1 MAVRT
6 SRPTTERHDKE
17 VVSMQLFA
25 GAAAPSAAGDADII
39 KDGSLQTFARD
50 VIQAS
55 QTVPVLVDFWA
66 TWCGPCKQLTPML
79 EKVVRAAKG
88 KVRLVKIDIDKNP
101 ELAQQ
106 LRIQSVPTV
115 YAFVGGQPVTG
126 FAGAQPES
134 QIKALVDR
142 LIGGG
147 ADEDGDGPARGGAG
161 RGRAWRHPHARSR
174 LFQQLLA
181 EDPAQPEAIGG
192 LARCL
197 IAERKFADARQLLD
211 GAPKEVAS
219 HVAVTGAKAA
229 LTLAEEAG
237 VLGDPADLRRGSRP
251 IRTITRPA
259 TSWPPCMF
267 LRGQVE
273 TAMDHLIQIVKR
285 DRDWRGRQGAQAA
298 GQVLRGAG
306 PKDPA
311 TLKGRRMLS
320 TVLFS

>member
-1 MAVRT
+1 
-6 SRPTTERHDKE
+6 
-17 VVSMQLFA
+17 MQLFA
-25 GAAAPSAAGDADII
+25 GAAAPNAAGDADII
-39 KDGSLQTFARD
+39 KDGSIQTFARD

-66 TWCGPCKQLTPML
+66 TWCGPCKQLTPIL

-115 YAFVGGQPVTG
+115 YAFLGGQPVTG

-142 LIGGG
+142 LIGG
-147 ADEDGDGPARGGAG
+147 AGDQEGDSLLEAAQDAAAHGDNRTAG
-161 RGRAWRHPHARSR
+161 R
-174 LFQQLLA
+174 LFQQILE
-181 EDPAQPEAIGG
+181 EDPAQPDAIGG

-197 IAERKFADARQLLD
+197 IADRKFADAHELLD
-211 GAPKEVAS
+211 GAPKEVAN
-219 HVAVTGAKAA
+219 HVAVTGARAA

-237 VLGDPADLRRGSRP
+237 VLGDQTDLLARLEADPNDHEARYQL
-251 IRTITRPA
+251 A
-259 TSWPPCMF
+259 TVQF
-267 LRGQVE
+267 LRGQIE
-273 TAMDHLIQIVKR
+273 TAMDHLVQIVKR
-285 DRDWRGRQGAQAA
+285 DREWEEDKARKQLVKFFDA
-298 GQVLRGAG
+298 LG

-320 TVLFS
+320 AVLFS

>member
-1 MAVRT
+1 
-6 SRPTTERHDKE
+6 
-17 VVSMQLFA
+17 MQLFG
-25 GAAAPSAAGDADII
+25 GAAAPRAAGGADVV
-39 KDGSLQTFARD
+39 KDGSIQTFAQD

-55 QTVPVLVDFWA
+55 HAVPVLVDFWA
-66 TWCGPCKQLTPML
+66 PWCGPCKQLTPIL

-88 KVRLVKIDIDKNP
+88 KIRLVKIDIDQNP

-142 LIGGG
+142 LIGPG
-147 ADEDGDGPARGGAG
+147 DEMEGDGLLEAAQDAAAHGDNRTA
-161 RGRAWRHPHARSR
+161 AR

-181 EDPAQPEAIGG
+181 EEPGQPEAIGG

-197 IAERKFADARQLLD
+197 IADRKFADARAVLD
-211 GAPKEVAS
+211 AAPKEAAG
-219 HVAVTGAKAA
+219 HAAVTGAKAA
-229 LTLAEEAG
+229 LALAEESG
-237 VLGDPADLRRGSRP
+237 VLEDPVTLLARLDGNPNDHEARYQL
-251 IRTITRPA
+251 A
-259 TSWPPCMF
+259 TALF

-273 TAMDHLIQIVKR
+273 PAMEHLVQIVR
-285 DRDWRGRQGAQAA
+285 RGRDWRDDQARKQLVKFFEA
-298 GQVLRGAG
+298 LG
-306 PKDPA
+306 PKHPA

>member
-1 MAVRT
+1 
-6 SRPTTERHDKE
+6 
-17 VVSMQLFA
+17 MQLFA
-25 GAAAPSAAGDADII
+25 GAGAPAAAGDAEII
-39 KDGSLQTFARD
+39 KDGSLQTFAKD

-66 TWCGPCKQLTPML
+66 TWCGPCKQLTPIL

-115 YAFVGGQPVTG
+115 YAFLGGQPVTG

-134 QIKALVDR
+134 QVKALVDR
-142 LIGGG
+142 LIGGAG
-147 ADEDGDGPARGGAG
+147 GDEGGDGLLEAAQDAATHGDTRTAG
-161 RGRAWRHPHARSR
+161 R
-174 LFQQLLA
+174 LFQQLLD

-197 IAERKFADARQLLD
+197 IAERRFQDAKQLLD
-211 GAPKEVAS
+211 GAPKEVAN

-237 VLGDPADLRRGSRP
+237 ILGDPVDLRARIEAHPEDHDARYQL
-251 IRTITRPA
+251 A
-259 TSWPPCMF
+259 TALF
-267 LRGQVE
+267 LRGQTE
-273 TAMDHLIQIVKR
+273 GAMEHLIQIVKR
-285 DRDWRGRQGAQAA
+285 DREWEDDKARRQLVKFFDA
-298 GQVLRGAG
+298 LG

-320 TVLFS
+320 TVLFR

>member
-1 MAVRT
+1 
-6 SRPTTERHDKE
+6 
-17 VVSMQLFA
+17 MQLFA
-25 GAAAPSAAGDADII
+25 GAGAPAAAGDAEII
-39 KDGSLQTFARD
+39 KDGSLQTFAKD

-66 TWCGPCKQLTPML
+66 TWCGPCKQLTPIL

-115 YAFVGGQPVTG
+115 YAFLGGQPVTG

-134 QIKALVDR
+134 QVKALVDR
-142 LIGGG
+142 LIGGAGGDEG
-147 ADEDGDGPARGGAG
+147 ADGLLEAAQDAATHGDTRTAG
-161 RGRAWRHPHARSR
+161 R
-174 LFQQLLA
+174 LFQQLLD

-197 IAERKFADARQLLD
+197 IAERRFQDAKQLLD
-211 GAPKEVAS
+211 GAPKEVAN

-237 VLGDPADLRRGSRP
+237 ILGDPVDLRARIEAHPEDHDARYQL
-251 IRTITRPA
+251 A
-259 TSWPPCMF
+259 TALF
-267 LRGQVE
+267 LRGQTE
-273 TAMDHLIQIVKR
+273 GAMEHLIQIVKR
-285 DRDWRGRQGAQAA
+285 DREWEDDKARRQLVKFFDA
-298 GQVLRGAG
+298 LG

-320 TVLFS
+320 TVLFR

>member
-1 MAVRT
+1 
-6 SRPTTERHDKE
+6 
-17 VVSMQLFA
+17 MQLFG
-25 GAAAPSAAGDADII
+25 GAAAPNAAGDADII

-66 TWCGPCKQLTPML
+66 TWCGPCKQLTPTL

-115 YAFVGGQPVTG
+115 YAFLGGQPVTG

-142 LIGGG
+142 LIGGA
-147 ADEDGDGPARGGAG
+147 ADEGGDGLLEAAQDAAAHGDNRTAG
-161 RGRAWRHPHARSR
+161 R
-174 LFQQLLA
+174 LFRQILE

-197 IAERKFADARQLLD
+197 IGDRKFAEARQVLD
-211 GAPKEVAS
+211 GAPKELAN
-219 HVAVTGAKAA
+219 HAAVSGARAA

-237 VLGDPADLRRGSRP
+237 VLGDAADLMARIEVDPGDHEARYEL
-251 IRTITRPA
+251 A
-259 TSWPPCMF
+259 TVQF
-267 LRGQVE
+267 LRGQIE
-273 TAMDHLIQIVKR
+273 TAMDHLVQIVKR
-285 DRDWRGRQGAQAA
+285 DREWEDDKARKQLVKFFEA
-298 GQVLRGAG
+298 LG

-320 TVLFS
+320 AVLFS

>member
-1 MAVRT
+1 
-6 SRPTTERHDKE
+6 
-17 VVSMQLFA
+17 MQLF
-25 GAAAPSAAGDADII
+25 GSAAAPGAVGGADVI
-39 KDGSLQTFARD
+39 KDGSLQTFAQD

-66 TWCGPCKQLTPML
+66 PWCGPCKQLTPLL

-88 KVRLVKIDIDKNP
+88 KVKLVKIDIDQNP

-142 LIGGG
+142 LIGTGG
-147 ADEDGDGPARGGAG
+147 DLEEDGLLEAAQDAAANGDTRTA
-161 RGRAWRHPHARSR
+161 SR

-181 EDPAQPEAIGG
+181 EEPAQPEALGG

-197 IAERKFADARQLLD
+197 IADRKFADAKQLLD
-211 GAPKEVAS
+211 GAPKEAAS

-229 LTLAEEAG
+229 LALAEESG
-237 VLGDPADLRRGSRP
+237 VLGDPVMLVARLEGNPDDHEARYQL
-251 IRTITRPA
+251 A
-259 TSWPPCMF
+259 TALF
-267 LRGQVE
+267 LRGQVRVPW
-273 TAMDHLIQIVKR
+273 T
-285 DRDWRGRQGAQAA
+285 
-298 GQVLRGAG
+298 
-306 PKDPA
+306 
-311 TLKGRRMLS
+311 T
-320 TVLFS
+320 

>member
-1 MAVRT
+1 
-6 SRPTTERHDKE
+6 
-17 VVSMQLFA
+17 MQLFA
-25 GAAAPSAAGDADII
+25 GAGAPAAAGDAEII
-39 KDGSLQTFARD
+39 KDGSLQTFAKD

-66 TWCGPCKQLTPML
+66 TWCGPCKQLTPIL

-115 YAFVGGQPVTG
+115 YAFLGGQPVTG

-134 QIKALVDR
+134 QVKALVDR
-142 LIGGG
+142 LIGGAGGDEG
-147 ADEDGDGPARGGAG
+147 ADGLLEAAQDAATHGDTRTAG
-161 RGRAWRHPHARSR
+161 R
-174 LFQQLLA
+174 LFQQLLD

-197 IAERKFADARQLLD
+197 IAERRFQDAKQLLD
-211 GAPKEVAS
+211 GAPKEVAN

-229 LTLAEEAG
+229 FTLAEEAG
-237 VLGDPADLRRGSRP
+237 ILGDPVDLRARIEAHPEDHDARYQL
-251 IRTITRPA
+251 A
-259 TSWPPCMF
+259 TALF
-267 LRGQVE
+267 LRGQTE
-273 TAMDHLIQIVKR
+273 GAMEHLIQIVKR
-285 DRDWRGRQGAQAA
+285 DREWEDDKARRQLVKFFDA
-298 GQVLRGAG
+298 LG

-320 TVLFS
+320 TVLFR